1 MTLNLDKFV
10 RELEFLLCM
19 KYGDRMPENYHSIIM
34 KVAKE
39 RLEQEYEMFDGEVDD
54 FDYFENDVK
63 ESAINALGLD

>member
-1 MTLNLDKFV
+1 
-10 RELEFLLCM
+10 M
-19 KYGDRMPENYHSIIM
+19 KYGDRLPENYHSIIM

-39 RLEQEYEMFDGEVDD
+39 RLEEEYDMYDGEVDD